1 MKKKILLLEDDK
13 LYNETLQDF
22 LEDEGYSVESVYD
35 PYSAY
40 DKTYSNHYDL
50 YLFDINLPFEDGI
63 EALGNL
69 RSAND
74 ETPTIFIT
82 SRDDKESLLRGFSV
96 GADDYIRKPVDL
108 DELLLRIKAVLYRV
122 QKENI
127 TTLGEYR
134 LDREKKDLYKG
145 AEAEHLGLKPFLLL
159 DFFLLHDT
167 KALSLE
173 EIYRAVWRD
182 EEPSNGALRVYIA
195 KLKKYFPNAI
205 EVIRGYGYRFE
216 SSKI

>member
-1 MKKKILLLEDDK
+1 
-13 LYNETLQDF
+13 
-22 LEDEGYSVESVYD
+22 
-35 PYSAY
+35 
-40 DKTYSNHYDL
+40 
-50 YLFDINLPFEDGI
+50 
-63 EALGNL
+63 
-69 RSAND
+69 ND

-82 SRDDKESLLRGFSV
+82 SRDDKESLLRGFNV
-96 GADDYIRKPVDL
+96 GADDYIKKPVDL
-108 DELLLRIKAVLYRV
+108 DELLLRIKAVLNRAH
-122 QKENI
+122 KSNI
-127 TTLGEYR
+127 TILGEYQ
-134 LDREKKDLYKG
+134 LDREKKDLYKDG
-145 AEAEHLGLKPFLLL
+145 EAEHLGLKPFLLL

>member
-1 MKKKILLLEDDK
+1 MEINILLLEDDK
-13 LYNETLQDF
+13 LYSETLQDF
-22 LEDEGYSVESVYD
+22 LEEEGYSVESVYD

-40 DKTYSNHYDL
+40 DKAYNNSYDL
-50 YLFDINLPFEDGI
+50 YLFDINLPFEDGVK
-63 EALGNL
+63 ALENL

-96 GADDYIRKPVDL
+96 GADDYIRKPIDL
-108 DELLLRIKAVLYRV
+108 DELLLRIKAVLHRV
-122 QKENI
+122 EKENI
-127 TTLGEYR
+127 STLGEYR

-159 DFFLLHDT
+159 EFFLLNDT
-167 KALSLE
+167 KALSLD
-173 EIYRAVWRD
+173 EIYSVLWKGD
-182 EEPSNGALRVYIA
+182 EPSNGALRVYIT
-195 KLKKYFPNAI
+195 KLKKYFPTAI
-205 EVIRGYGYRFE
+205 ETIRGYGYRFE